1 MEPQETNLLMNLSNA
16 MVAAVEKAAASTVMV
31 NARRGLPSS
40 GVCFTADL
48 VLTANHSIE
57 HDDDIKVTL
66 PDGSEIKANVAGRD
80 ENSDLAI
87 LRLEKPVGLPAER
100 APKDSQVGQ
109 FVLAIGRPT
118 PEGVQASLGVVSS
131 VGGPVRTRRGGLLN
145 RYLQTD
151 AIPYPGFSGG
161 PLVNAQGQIV
171 GINTSGLTPGAS
183 LAIPASTAWETAS
196 SLVKFGHIRRG
207 YLGIRSQPVELSSTM
222 QSQLG
227 RSQANGLLLV
237 GIEKDSPASNSG
249 LMVGDILLGIAGQ
262 PVEEHDQL
270 LSYLAGDV
278 IGKSVT
284 LEISRGGQRQ
294 AVTLMVGEQK

>member
-1 MEPQETNLLMNLSNA
+1 MEPQETNLLMSLSNS
-16 MVAAVEKAAASTVMV
+16 MVAAVEKASASTVMV
-31 NARRGLPSS
+31 SARRGIPSS
-40 GVCFTADL
+40 GVCYTADL
-48 VLTANHSIE
+48 VLTADHSIE
-57 HDDDIKVTL
+57 GDDDIKVTL
-66 PDGSEIKANVAGRD
+66 PDGSEIKASLAGRD

-87 LRLEKPVGLPAER
+87 LRLERPVGVPAER

-109 FVLAIGRPT
+109 FVLAIGRPS

-131 VGGPVRTRRGGLLN
+131 VGGPVRTSRGGLLN

-161 PLVNAQGQIV
+161 PLVNADGQIV

-183 LAIPASTAWETAS
+183 LAIPASTAWETAA
-196 SLVKFGHIRRG
+196 SLGKFGRIRRG
-207 YLGIRSQPVELSSTM
+207 YLGIRSQPTELSSNL
-222 QSQLG
+222 QSQIG

-237 GIEKDSPASNSG
+237 GIENDSPASNAG
-249 LMVGDILLGIAGQ
+249 LIVGDILLSIAGQ

-278 IGKSVT
+278 IGKPVPV
-284 LEISRGGQRQ
+284 EILRGGQRQ
-294 AVTLMVGEQK
+294 SVTLMVGEQK

>member
-1 MEPQETNLLMNLSNA
+1 MEPQETNLLMSLSNS
-16 MVAAVEKAAASTVMV
+16 MVAAVEKASASTVMV
-31 NARRGLPSS
+31 SARRGIPSS
-40 GVCFTADL
+40 GVCYTADL
-48 VLTANHSIE
+48 VLTADHSIE
-57 HDDDIKVTL
+57 GDDDIKVTL
-66 PDGSEIKANVAGRD
+66 PDGSEIKASLAGRD

-87 LRLEKPVGLPAER
+87 LRLERPVGVPAER
-100 APKDSQVGQ
+100 APKDSRVGQ
-109 FVLAIGRPT
+109 FVLAIGRPS

-161 PLVNAQGQIV
+161 PLVNADGQIV

-183 LAIPASTAWETAS
+183 LAIPASTAWETAA
-196 SLVKFGHIRRG
+196 SLGKFGRIRRG
-207 YLGIRSQPVELSSTM
+207 YLGIRSQPTELSSNL
-222 QSQLG
+222 QSQIG

-237 GIEKDSPASNSG
+237 GIENNSPASNAG
-249 LMVGDILLGIAGQ
+249 LIVGDILLSIAGQ

-278 IGKSVT
+278 IGKPIPV
-284 LEISRGGQRQ
+284 EILRGGQRQ
-294 AVTLMVGEQK
+294 SVTLMVGEQK

>member
-1 MEPQETNLLMNLSNA
+1 MDPQDANLLMSLSNS

-31 NARRGLPSS
+31 NARRGIPAS
-40 GVCFTADL
+40 GVCYTADL
-48 VLTANHSIE
+48 VLTSDHAIE
-57 HDDDIKVTL
+57 HDDDIKVTM
-66 PDGSEIKANVAGRD
+66 PDGSELKAVLAGRD

-87 LRLEKPVGLPAER
+87 LRLERPVGVPAER
-100 APKDSQVGQ
+100 AAKDAQVGQ
-109 FVLAIGRPT
+109 FVLALGRPT

-161 PLVNAQGQIV
+161 PLVNAEGQVI

-183 LAIPASTAWETAS
+183 LAIPASAAWETAV
-196 SLVKFGHIRRG
+196 SLGKFGRIRRG
-207 YLGIRSQPVELSSTM
+207 YLGIRSQPVELSAAL
-222 QSQLG
+222 QSQIG
-227 RSQANGLLLV
+227 RSQAHGLLLV
-237 GIEKDSPASNSG
+237 GIESNSPSSNAG
-249 LMVGDILLGIAGQ
+249 LMVGDILLGVAGQ

-278 IGKSVT
+278 IGKPVP

-294 AVTLMVGEQK
+294 TVTVTVGEQK

>member
-1 MEPQETNLLMNLSNA
+1 MEPQDTNLLMNLSNS
-16 MVAAVEKAAASTVMV
+16 MVAAVEKAAVSTVTV
-31 NARRGLPSS
+31 NARRGIPAS
-40 GVCFTADL
+40 GVCYTNEL
-48 VLTANHSIE
+48 VLTANHAIE

-66 PDGSEIKANVAGRD
+66 PDGNELKATLAGRD

-87 LRLEKPVGLPAER
+87 LRLEKPVGVPAER
-100 APKDSQVGQ
+100 AAKDAQVGQ

-118 PEGVQASLGVVSS
+118 AEGVQASLGVISS

-161 PLVNAQGQIV
+161 PLVNAEGQIV

-183 LAIPASTAWETAS
+183 LAIPASAAWDTAV
-196 SLVKFGHIRRG
+196 SLGKFGRIRRG
-207 YLGIRSQPVELSSTM
+207 YLGIRSQPVELSAAL
-222 QSQLG
+222 QSQIG
-227 RSQANGLLLV
+227 RSQATGLLLV
-237 GIEKDSPASNSG
+237 GIENNSPASNAG
-249 LMVGDILLGIAGQ
+249 LIVGDILLGIAGQ

-278 IGKSVT
+278 IGQPVS
-284 LEISRGGQRQ
+284 LEVSRGGQRQ
-294 AVTLMVGEQK
+294 TVTLMVGEQK

>member
-1 MEPQETNLLMNLSNA
+1 MEPQETNLLMSLSNS
-16 MVAAVEKAAASTVMV
+16 MVAAVEKASASTVMV
-31 NARRGLPSS
+31 NARRGIPSS
-40 GVCFTADL
+40 GVCYTADL
-48 VLTANHSIE
+48 VLTADHSIE
-57 HDDDIKVTL
+57 RDDDIKVTL
-66 PDGSEIKANVAGRD
+66 PDGSEIKASLAGRD

-87 LRLEKPVGLPAER
+87 LRLERPVGVPAER

-161 PLVNAQGQIV
+161 PLVNAEGQIV

-183 LAIPASTAWETAS
+183 LAIPASTAWETAA
-196 SLVKFGHIRRG
+196 SLGKFGRIRRG
-207 YLGIRSQPVELSSTM
+207 YLGIRSQPAELSSNL
-222 QSQLG
+222 QSQIG

-237 GIEKDSPASNSG
+237 GIENNSPASNAG
-249 LMVGDILLGIAGQ
+249 LIVGDILVSIAGV

-278 IGKSVT
+278 IGKPVSVDI
-284 LEISRGGQRQ
+284 LRGGQRQ
-294 AVTLMVGEQK
+294 SVTLTVGEQK

>member
-1 MEPQETNLLMNLSNA
+1 MEPQDSNLLMNLSNS
-16 MVAAVEKAAASTVMV
+16 MVEAVEKAAASTVMV
-31 NARRGLPSS
+31 NARRGMPSS
-40 GVCFTADL
+40 GVCYTSDL
-48 VLTANHSIE
+48 VLTADHSIE
-57 HDDDIKVTL
+57 REDDIKVTL
-66 PDGSEIKANVAGRD
+66 PDGSEIKASLAGRD

-87 LRLEKPVGLPAER
+87 LRLERPVGVPAER

-161 PLVNAQGQIV
+161 PLVNAEGQIV

-183 LAIPASTAWETAS
+183 LAIPASTAWETAA
-196 SLVKFGHIRRG
+196 SLAKFGRIRRG
-207 YLGIRSQPVELSSTM
+207 YLGIRSQPVDLSSAL
-222 QSQLG
+222 QSQIG

-237 GIEKDSPASNSG
+237 GIENNSPAATAG
-249 LMVGDILLGIAGQ
+249 LIVGDILLGIAGQ

-278 IGKSVT
+278 IGKPVS
-284 LEISRGGQRQ
+284 LEFSRGGQRQ
-294 AVTLMVGEQK
+294 AVTITVGEQK